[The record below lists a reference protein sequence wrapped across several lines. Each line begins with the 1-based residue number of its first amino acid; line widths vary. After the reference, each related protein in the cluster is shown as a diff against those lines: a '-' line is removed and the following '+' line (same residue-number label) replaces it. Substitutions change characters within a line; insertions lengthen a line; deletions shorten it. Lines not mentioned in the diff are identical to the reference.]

1 MQAAIIADFNIFVEA
16 VIYEV
21 SYRIILSRFK
31 LKNEEYAEMK
41 EFEKYVADKPEWN
54 LISKEEVSLLKM
66 KLGKSHRKE
75 SDWEVIKEIFGRRN
89 VLTFIPP
96 KRAKGLTTIEK
107 VLCENGNLMVFT
119 NMDDC
124 TRHIQVLQFKGKF
137 RGYVEIGYT
146 SFDNVLDI
154 ADRHGMKV
162 LIDMNDEN
170 NSRCLMYE
178 TEERRLKAV
187 IMTY

>member
-1 MQAAIIADFNIFVEA
+1 
-16 VIYEV
+16 
-21 SYRIILSRFK
+21 
-31 LKNEEYAEMK
+31 MK
-41 EFEKYVADKPEWN
+41 KFEKYVADKPEWN
-54 LISKEEVSLLKM
+54 LISKEEASLLKM

-75 SDWEVIKEIFGRRN
+75 SDWGVIKEIFGRRN
-89 VLTFIPP
+89 LLTFIPP

-137 RGYVEIGYT
+137 RGYVEIGYIP
-146 SFDNVLDI
+146 FDNVLDI
-154 ADRHGMKV
+154 ADQHGMNV

-178 TEERRLKAV
+178 PAEKRLKAV
-187 IMTY
+187 IVAF

>member
-1 MQAAIIADFNIFVEA
+1 
-16 VIYEV
+16 
-21 SYRIILSRFK
+21 
-31 LKNEEYAEMK
+31 MK
-41 EFEKYVADKPEWN
+41 KFEKYVADKPEWN
-54 LISKEEVSLLKM
+54 LISKEEASLLKM

-75 SDWEVIKEIFGRRN
+75 SDWEVIKEILGRRN
-89 VLTFIPP
+89 LLTFIPP

-137 RGYVEIGYT
+137 RGYVEIGYIP
-146 SFDNVLDI
+146 FDNVLDI
-154 ADRHGMKV
+154 ADQHGMNV

-170 NSRCLMYE
+170 KSRCLMYE
-178 TEERRLKAV
+178 PAEKRLKAV
-187 IMTY
+187 IVAF